1 LKKLIELGC
10 LLITMLVTTS
20 AFAAF
25 TDLNYNPKKGFLHVD
40 ARYNYNYSTYDFET
54 NALEKYYTIT
64 STYFNTNFAYGFS
77 ESFRL
82 SLGLNYKI
90 GGETESEITTYAI
103 SRSPVVTTTK
113 DSNKGIL
120 DPVLMGSFTLMEED
134 KTVVDLNLG
143 MQVSIGKKKVDN
155 ALRGGHVAKSS
166 LDVSTKKGNW
176 EFWGALGIDYN
187 LKSEQE
193 ASDGTTSTAEK
204 SSIDYSLTGFTQ
216 HHMTSRSFMKY
227 GLLYKVFGKKTS
239 SGTIHEYGP
248 ALGYKYAFTKTFSA
262 DLEYNFQVN
271 DSTENNGY
279 TSTQVHRG
287 FLGIDMTF

>member
-1 LKKLIELGC
+1 MKRLIELNC
-10 LLITMLVTTS
+10 LLFAMFVGTQ
-20 AFAAF
+20 AFAAY
-25 TDLNYNPKKGFLHVD
+25 TDLNYNPKKGFLHIG
-40 ARYNYNYSTYDFET
+40 AHYNYNYSTYDFET

-64 STYFNTNFAYGFS
+64 STYLNTKIEYGVN
-77 ESFRL
+77 EKFRI
-82 SLGLNYKI
+82 SLGLYYKV
-90 GGETESEITTYAI
+90 GGETESEITTYAV
-103 SRSPVVTTTK
+103 SRTPVVTKVK
-113 DSNKGIL
+113 DSNKGFL
-120 DPVLMGSFTLMEED
+120 DPVVMGSFTLMEED

-143 MQVSIGKKKVDN
+143 VQVSVGKKKVDN

-193 ASDGTTSTAEK
+193 AADGTTSTAEK
-204 SSIDYSLTGFTQ
+204 SSVDYSLTGFTQ

-227 GLLYKVFGKKTS
+227 GLLYKVFGKRTS

-248 ALGYKYAFTKTFSA
+248 ALGYKYAFTKSFSA
-262 DLEYNFQVN
+262 DLEYNFQIN
-271 DSTENNGY
+271 DGTETNGY
-279 TSTQVHRG
+279 SSTQVHRA